1 MLVIVS
7 LCFPL
12 FAIIAPEFG
21 GCSVD
26 ERKDLFLKNHPTN
39 PIQLGTNPDSFPSLV
54 RNSEMHPLV
63 NIALQA
69 ARDAAEA
76 LAHSSDRLDRIKIIN
91 DDPSNFLTSMDLE
104 AEKTIFYH
112 LEKSY
117 PEHSF
122 HSRASGLREG
132 EKKDTV
138 WLIDPL
144 LGNRNF
150 ATGYTQFAVS
160 IACQVEG
167 VVQHAVIINPLLREE
182 FVASRGA
189 GARLNSHRIRV
200 GRRTEIQGSLV
211 SLNVDAVPRELA
223 LGLQGEIMN
232 AGASPRISGCT
243 ALDIVQ
249 TAADRVQG
257 GWGSNDNKTTLAAAK
272 LILQE
277 AGGLLGSESGN
288 PDLNTASELLFGN
301 PKIFKQL
308 SKLRQGLSD

>member
-1 MLVIVS
+1 M
-7 LCFPL
+7 
-12 FAIIAPEFG
+12 
-21 GCSVD
+21 
-26 ERKDLFLKNHPTN
+26 
-39 PIQLGTNPDSFPSLV
+39 Q
-54 RNSEMHPLV
+54 PLV

-91 DDPSNFLTSMDLE
+91 DTPANFLTSMDLE

-122 HSRASGLREG
+122 HSRASGMREG
-132 EKKDTV
+132 TNKKTV

-150 ATGYTQFAVS
+150 ATGYTQFGVS
-160 IACQVEG
+160 IACQIEG
-167 VVQHAVIINPLLREE
+167 VVQHAVIICPLLREE
-182 FVASRGA
+182 FIATRGA
-189 GARLNSHRIRV
+189 GARMNSQRIRV
-200 GRRTEIQGSLV
+200 GNRTEIQGSLI
-211 SLNVDAVPRELA
+211 SLNVDAVSRQLA
-223 LGLQGEIMN
+223 LGLQGEIMA

-257 GWGSNDNKTTLAAAK
+257 GWAANEDTLSLAAAK

-288 PDLNTASELLFGN
+288 PDLNTANELLFGN
-301 PKIFKQL
+301 PKVFKQL
-308 SKLRQGLSD
+308 SKFRQGLAD

>member
-1 MLVIVS
+1 
-7 LCFPL
+7 
-12 FAIIAPEFG
+12 
-21 GCSVD
+21 
-26 ERKDLFLKNHPTN
+26 
-39 PIQLGTNPDSFPSLV
+39 
-54 RNSEMHPLV
+54 MHPLL

-76 LAHSSDRLDRIKIIN
+76 IAHSSDRLDRIKIIN
-91 DDPSNFLTSMDLE
+91 DDPTHFLTSMDLE

-112 LEKSY
+112 LEKAY

-122 HSRASGLREG
+122 HSRASGLKKG
-132 EKKDTV
+132 ENKDAV

-150 ATGYTQFAVS
+150 ATGYTQFGVS
-160 IACQVEG
+160 LACQIDG
-167 VVQHAVIINPLLREE
+167 VVQHAILVCPLLREE
-182 FVASRGA
+182 FIATRGK

-200 GRRTEIQGSLV
+200 GTRTEMSGSLIG
-211 SLNVDAVPRELA
+211 LNPDGIPQDVA
-223 LGLQGEIMN
+223 LGLQAEIMT

-249 TAADRVQG
+249 TAADRMQG
-257 GWGSNDNKTTLAAAK
+257 GCAANENMLSLAAAK

-288 PDLNTASELLFGN
+288 PNLTDAKEVFFGN
-301 PKIFKQL
+301 PKVYKQL
-308 SKLRQGLSD
+308 SMLRKGLDA

>member
-1 MLVIVS
+1 
-7 LCFPL
+7 
-12 FAIIAPEFG
+12 
-21 GCSVD
+21 
-26 ERKDLFLKNHPTN
+26 
-39 PIQLGTNPDSFPSLV
+39 
-54 RNSEMHPLV
+54 MHPLV

-91 DDPSNFLTSMDLE
+91 DDSKNFLTSMDLE
-104 AEKTIFYH
+104 AEKTIIYH

-132 EKKDTV
+132 ENKETI

-150 ATGYTQFAVS
+150 ATGYTQFGVS
-160 IACQVEG
+160 IACQIKG
-167 VVQHAVIINPLLREE
+167 LVQHAVIICPLLREE
-182 FVASRGA
+182 FIASRGT
-189 GARLNSHRIRV
+189 GARMNSHRIRV
-200 GRRTEIQGSLV
+200 GNRTEIQGSLV
-211 SLNVDAVPRELA
+211 SLNMDSIDSELA
-223 LGLQGEIMN
+223 LGMQKVVID

-243 ALDIVQ
+243 ALDMVQ

-257 GWGSNDNKTTLAAAK
+257 GWAANEEKVNLAAAR

-277 AGGLLGSESGN
+277 AGGLLGSELGN
-288 PDLNTASELLFGN
+288 PDLNTAQELLFGN

-308 SKLRQGLSD
+308 SKFRQALSD